1 MRSYKPD
8 EVKDLFS
15 DYVGSDLVLKIEGK
29 EYKLN
34 MRVNDLA
41 KVMSASAASANGQIS
56 EDNVSTIGNAMTQ
69 IFFRTFLPHW
79 NEVKDC
85 ELADLTVAQTAE
97 QDKIRGSLNNFI
109 IKNYDKIFTALAK
122 ELGWITPTDAK
133 KVDEN
138 LAKLKAS
145 GSPPQQ

>member
-15 DYVGSDLVLKIEGK
+15 DYVGNNLVLKLGGK

-41 KVMSASAASANGQIS
+41 KVMSASAASASGEIS
-56 EDNVSTIGNAMTQ
+56 EANVSAIGSAMTQ
-69 IFFRTFLPHW
+69 VFFRTFLPFW
-79 NEVKDC
+79 DELKDC
-85 ELADLTVAQTAE
+85 EQENLTETQKIE
-97 QDKIRGSLNNFI
+97 QEGIKGSLNNFI
-109 IKNYDKIFTALAK
+109 VKNYDKIFTALAE

-133 KVDEN
+133 KVEEN
-138 LAKLKAS
+138 IKKLKAS
-145 GSPPQQ
+145 GSRPQQ

>member
-15 DYVGSDLVLKIEGK
+15 DYMGNNLVLKIDNK

-41 KVMSASAASANGQIS
+41 KVMSASAASANGEIS
-56 EDNVSTIGNAMTQ
+56 EANVSAIGNSMTHV
-69 IFFRTFLPHW
+69 FFRSFLPYW
-79 NEVKDC
+79 NELKDC
-85 ELADLTVAQTAE
+85 EQENLTETQAAE
-97 QDKIRGSLNNFI
+97 QDEIKESLNNFI
-109 IKNYDKIFTALAK
+109 VKNYDKVFTALAE

-138 LAKLKAS
+138 LKKLKAS
-145 GSPPQQ
+145 GSRPQQ